1 MKILEL
7 YHCLES
13 IRREL
18 GGDYAPQQLSILLL
32 CSINEGITHPDL
44 AQHLRMPQPTVSR
57 NVKKLQQGYKFV
69 MNRDEVSSGARR
81 NAVYLTDKGKAFVNR
96 IKTMIEDK
104 P

>member
-32 CSINEGITHPDL
+32 CSVNEGITHPDL
-44 AQHLRMPQPTVSR
+44 AQYLNMPQPTVSR
-57 NVKKLQQGYKFV
+57 NVRKLELGYEFV
-69 MNRDEVSSGARR
+69 LKRDEVSAGTRR
-81 NAVYLTDKGKAFVNR
+81 NAVYLTEKGKAFVKR
-96 IKTMIEDK
+96 IKIMLEDNT
-104 P
+104 

>member
-32 CSINEGITHPDL
+32 ASVNEGITHPDL
-44 AQHLRMPQPTVSR
+44 AKHLNMPQPTVSR
-57 NVKKLQQGYKFV
+57 NCHKLEEGYGFIKILDNF
-69 MNRDEVSSGARR
+69 DIGYRR
-81 NAVYLTDKGKAFVNR
+81 KAVHLTEPGKAFVKR
-96 IKTMIEDK
+96 IKTMIEDNT
-104 P
+104 